1 MGQFHSYTLRLA
13 THDKVCKKISST
25 HKDLTNSEGKKCAD
39 HVCVPKETLKS
50 CKTNPFDSGPDKIS
64 TIDVKVCSKIVFGLL
79 QHLEQGN
86 KMFQNL

>member
-1 MGQFHSYTLRLA
+1 MIKYA
-13 THDKVCKKISST
+13 KKYLPHIRISQIVR
-25 HKDLTNSEGKKCAD
+25 EKKCAD